1 MRPCQVHME
10 DLHGR
15 PRKLR
20 LQFSLFRRPSLI
32 EFITCSTAFTT
43 HFRVS
48 FPWRPVSSPLDLVQ
62 CLPLHEMTGGLS
74 MDHFQESLPNWSGHQ
89 QLHVLVGP
97 VRPLECS
104 IHNTIDQHQRIPL
117 HLVQLRPSSPNE
129 GRLFAWSQV
138 PRVPISL
145 SSYCSCRISSGVQPM
160 PSVIVG
166 VVFPMSPSPT
176 ASSTPGCVA
185 CGGSRGGVSGGVAQS
200 VGRSPTRHS
209 EYRMGSGSR
218 HCGEPL
224 PQRSHMPP
232 LQSINQSAWT
242 CYGAPHPKL

>member
-1 MRPCQVHME
+1 
-10 DLHGR
+10 
-15 PRKLR
+15 
-20 LQFSLFRRPSLI
+20 
-32 EFITCSTAFTT
+32 
-43 HFRVS
+43 
-48 FPWRPVSSPLDLVQ
+48 
-62 CLPLHEMTGGLS
+62 

-104 IHNTIDQHQRIPL
+104 IHDTINQHQRIPL

-129 GRLFAWSQV
+129 GRLFAWSQM

-200 VGRSPTRHS
+200 VGRSPTATQNIGWGQGPATVASHYPRG
-209 EYRMGSGSR
+209 RT
-218 HCGEPL
+218 CPL
-224 PQRSHMPP
+224 FN
-232 LQSINQSAWT
+232 QSINQHELAM
-242 CYGAPHPKL
+242 APHIQSSRAPEIQ